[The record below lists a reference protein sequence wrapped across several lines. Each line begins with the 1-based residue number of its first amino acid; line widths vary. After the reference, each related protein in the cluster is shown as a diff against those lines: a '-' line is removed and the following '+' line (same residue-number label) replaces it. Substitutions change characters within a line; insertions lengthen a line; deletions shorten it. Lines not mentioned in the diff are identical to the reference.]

1 MCDSLRHALTH
12 VAYAPMFA
20 MSLCLSL
27 ALSQAEMLVQAT
39 WKSALLSEGQE
50 SRLIPGRSLRT
61 GGLSS
66 THTACRAR
74 TGGLWL

>member
-20 MSLCLSL
+20 MSLSL

-39 WKSALLSEGQE
+39 WKSPVLSEGQE

-61 GGLSS
+61 GGLPA

-74 TGGLWL
+74 TGGLRL